1 MNRIVNLHEVIQI
14 NTNDYHRPLPLEAID
29 TLEKIQGKFP
39 GVRRAHA
46 KGVFYE
52 AIFVPNGNAIPY
64 TTAAH
69 LQNETVPTTVRFSNS
84 PPNPTAADFL
94 SPVKGMSVQF
104 HLPNG
109 TTSHLVSTTIPM
121 FITKDP
127 ETFIDMLKILTAD
140 KTGHDKVDLGLGILN
155 ILKKYPE
162 RKNILLALK
171 DQFKQPPISYA
182 RLHYYPIHAFY
193 FVNKEGK
200 RQAIKYEWQPSE
212 KNSQKNSEGAII
224 SPDYLSE
231 ELHERV
237 LNRSVSFNLVIRLG
251 EEGDVTDDPTDTW
264 PDDRQKIVVGQLTL
278 PKILLLN
285 EAILF
290 DPTIVSEG
298 IELPNDPVLH
308 FRHDAY
314 AISFERRRKNE

>member
-1 MNRIVNLHEVIQI
+1 MEVIHI
-14 NTNDYHRPLPLEAID
+14 NNFNDPHDPLPTDAID

-39 GVRRAHA
+39 GARRAHA

-52 AIFVPNGNAIPY
+52 AIFTPNGNAIPY

-69 LQNETVPTTVRFSNS
+69 LQNEPVPATVRFSNS

-94 SPVKGMSVQF
+94 SPFKGMSVQF

-109 TTSHLVSTTIPM
+109 TASHLVSTTIPM

-127 ETFIDMLKILTAD
+127 QTFIDMLKILTAD
-140 KTGHDKVDLGLGILN
+140 KTGLDKVDLGIGILN
-155 ILKKYPE
+155 IIKKYPE

-171 DQFKQPPISYA
+171 EQFKQPPISYA

-200 RQAIKYEWQPSE
+200 RQAIKYEWQPAQE
-212 KNSQKNSEGAII
+212 KNPLKNSEAKIT

-237 LNRSVSFNLVIRLG
+237 LNGSVLFNLVIRLG
-251 EEGDVTDDPTDTW
+251 EEGDATDDSTDPW
-264 PDDRQKIVVGQLTL
+264 PDDRQQIVVGRLTL
-278 PKILLLN
+278 SKIRYPN

-290 DPTIVSEG
+290 DPTLVGVG
-298 IELPNDPVLH
+298 IELTDDPVLH
-308 FRHDAY
+308 FRHNAY
-314 AISFERRRKNE
+314 AVSFNKRIKNE

>member
-1 MNRIVNLHEVIQI
+1 MIQI
-14 NTNDYHRPLPLEAID
+14 NNMSDHHNSMTTEAID

-39 GVRRAHA
+39 GARRAHA
-46 KGVFYE
+46 KGLFYE
-52 AIFVPNGNAIPY
+52 ANFTPNGNAIPY

-69 LQNETVPTTVRFSNS
+69 LQNEAVPATVRFSNS

-109 TTSHLVSTTIPM
+109 TTSHLVSTTIPK

-162 RKNILLALK
+162 RKNILHALK

-182 RLHYYPIHAFY
+182 KLNYYPIHAFY
-193 FVNKEGK
+193 FMNKEGK
-200 RQAIKYEWQPSE
+200 RQAIKYEWQPDE
-212 KNSQKNSEGAII
+212 KNSQRKSIGTIT

-231 ELHERV
+231 ELHLRV
-237 LNRSVSFNLVIRLG
+237 LNGSVSFNLVIRLG
-251 EEGDVTDDPTDTW
+251 EEGDVTDDPTDPW
-264 PDDRQKIVVGQLTL
+264 PDNRQKVVVGQLTL
-278 PKILLLN
+278 TKILFPN

-290 DPTIVSEG
+290 DPTIVSDG
-298 IELPNDPVLH
+298 IELTNDPVLH